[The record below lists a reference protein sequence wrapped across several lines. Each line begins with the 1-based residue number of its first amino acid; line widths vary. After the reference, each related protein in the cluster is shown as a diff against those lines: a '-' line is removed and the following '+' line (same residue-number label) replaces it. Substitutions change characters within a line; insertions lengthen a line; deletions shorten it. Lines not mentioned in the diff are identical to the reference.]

1 MSAIS
6 IPAPVDLE
14 VVVRPRP
21 AVIGLP
27 GNVLFPPATVRPR
40 RRTRARAANLFA
52 TLLLNGMILTLFGV
66 ATYVASGFVG
76 NVQLEA
82 ANRDAIRSM
91 DRANAAT
98 LSEGGLRH
106 AVENLNSDETVS
118 RWANF
123 NRFKPQY
130 ILSLTPRGAPKK

>member
-14 VVVRPRP
+14 VAVRPRR
-21 AVIGLP
+21 VIVGLP
-27 GNVLFPPATVRPR
+27 GNILFPPVPVRPR
-40 RRTRARAANLFA
+40 KRTRVRAANLFA
-52 TLLLNGMILTLFGV
+52 TVLLNGMIIIVLGL
-66 ATYVASGFVG
+66 ATYVAGGFVG

-82 ANRDAIRSM
+82 ANRDVLRST

-106 AVENLNSDETVS
+106 AVESLSSDETVS
-118 RWANF
+118 RWATF
-123 NRFKPQY
+123 NRFEPQY
-130 ILSLTPRGAPKK
+130 KLSAAVKGAPKR

>member
-14 VVVRPRP
+14 VAVRPRS

-27 GNVLFPPATVRPR
+27 GNVLFPPVRVRPR
-40 RRTRARAANLFA
+40 KRTRARAANLFA
-52 TLLLNGMILTLFGV
+52 TVLLNGMIITLFGV
-66 ATYVASGFVG
+66 ATYVAGGFVG

-82 ANRDAIRSM
+82 ANRDALRSM

-106 AVENLNSDETVS
+106 SVESLNSDETVS

-123 NRFKPQY
+123 NRFQPQY
-130 ILSLTPRGAPKK
+130 KLSVAAKGAPKK